1 MPSHPLDGIMST
13 KSHRAWSIATKIA
26 SQRDFYLAGGTGL
39 ALHLHHRQSTD
50 LDFFLHAP
58 FDPQEILDELQSH
71 NLPVAVLN
79 MSHGTLN
86 ALYDSVLV
94 QFLSVEGQSQLSPTS
109 SVDTA
114 EIAAIPDI
122 FAMKLRAVTGRAKL
136 RDYFDLMVIDQQSGY
151 PIEQGISFYLER
163 YHPSVPEQSTMTLI
177 LSLGYLDDVV
187 DDETVPVNRKVVA
200 DFWQARSVELAQ
212 NLDRNGSFGQDQD
225 PPEAPNKDQTPRM
238 RFGKGI
244 R

>member
-1 MPSHPLDGIMST
+1 MPVHPLDGIMLAE
-13 KSHRAWSIATKIA
+13 SHKAWSLATRIA
-26 SQRDFYLAGGTGL
+26 SQRGFYLAGGTGL
-39 ALHLHHRQSTD
+39 ALHLHHRRSTD

-58 FDPQEILDELQSH
+58 FEPQEILDELQSH
-71 NLPVAVLN
+71 DLPVVALN

-86 ALYDSVLV
+86 ALCDSVLV

-114 EIAAIPDI
+114 EVAAIPDI
-122 FAMKLRAVTGRAKL
+122 FAMKLSAVTGRAKL

-151 PIEQGISFYLER
+151 LIEQGISFYLER

-177 LSLGYLDDVV
+177 RSLGYLDDVV
-187 DDETVPVNRKVVA
+187 DDETVPVDRRVVV
-200 DFWQARSVELAQ
+200 DFWHSRSVVLAQ
-212 NLDRNGSFGQDQD
+212 HLDRYGSFGQDQD
-225 PPEAPNKDQTPRM
+225 PLETPNKGQTPRM
-238 RFGKGI
+238 RFGKNM